1 MYLKKILSEENI
13 KKKID
18 SLLKQLQEQIGVA
31 DDEIDELKKIMELT
45 DFSHDKE

>member
-18 SLLKQLQEQIGVA
+18 SLLKQLQEQIGVT
-31 DDEIDELKKIMELT
+31 DDEMDELKKIMELT